1 MINSFV
7 IDSYNNETRQ
17 ETINS
22 LPEITISSAKYKAF
36 LWQNISML
44 LLPFSLNVVSEC
56 VQQTFEDSDHEC
68 TQRN

>member
-36 LWQNISML
+36 SLAKYFYAPSILFERRFRMCATNI
-44 LLPFSLNVVSEC
+44 
-56 VQQTFEDSDHEC
+56 
-68 TQRN
+68 

>member
-22 LPEITISSAKYKAF
+22 LPEITISLAKYKAF
-36 LWQNISML
+36 SWQNISM
-44 LLPFSLNVVSEC
+44 LLPFSLNVVFEC
-56 VQQTFEDSDHEC
+56 VQP
-68 TQRN
+68 NI